1 MAVTQGAGGGG
12 RALRRVPTLTPGLGD
27 PLTNFGQIPQPS
39 RGRAADALRLT
50 AQAAALGFVPTR
62 NTFSLTTPSS
72 TTVPTSDFGG
82 GGGGAGGGGGGGAEV
97 PTGPTVAD
105 ILKNI
110 AFPAREELPPY
121 LRDFGKF
128 IQDLIVSSST
138 ASIPIPKIEE
148 GKLVTEGATVA
159 TQEIPQDAEA
169 YAAMW
174 QSFLDMV
181 KAASFGLQQQL
192 VGLNFNPQT
201 GFFIGANRPILP
213 NPSFL

>member
-1 MAVTQGAGGGG
+1 MAVIQGAGGGG
-12 RALRRVPTLTPGLGD
+12 NSLRRVPTLTPGLGD
-27 PLTNFGQIPQPS
+27 PLTNFGQIPQPA

-50 AQAAALGFVPTR
+50 AQAAAYGFVPTR
-62 NTFSLTTPSS
+62 NTPSLTTTGT
-72 TTVPTSDFGG
+72 TTVPSTRPGGGG
-82 GGGGAGGGGGGGAEV
+82 GGGGAGGGATV

-138 ASIPIPKIEE
+138 ASIPIPKVENGQLI
-148 GKLVTEGATVA
+148 TEGATVA
-159 TQEIPQDAEA
+159 TQEIPQDAES

-192 VGLNFNPQT
+192 VGLSYNPQA
-201 GFFIGANRPILP
+201 GFFVGANRSILP

>member
-1 MAVTQGAGGGG
+1 MAATAGGGG
-12 RALRRVPTLTPGLGD
+12 GRSARRVPTLTPGLGN
-27 PLTNFGQIPQPS
+27 PLTNFGNIPQPN

-50 AQAAALGFVPTR
+50 AQAASYGFVPTR
-62 NTFSLTTPSS
+62 NQFSLSAPSS
-72 TTVPTSDFGG
+72 GASVPSSR
-82 GGGGAGGGGGGGAEV
+82 GGGGGGGGGPAV

-105 ILKNI
+105 ILRNI
-110 AFPAREELPPY
+110 SFPAREELPPY

-128 IQDLIVSSST
+128 IQNLILSSSV
-138 ASIPIPKIEE
+138 ASVPVPKVENGQLI
-148 GKLVTEGATVA
+148 TEGANVT
-159 TQEIPQDAEA
+159 TQEVPQDAEA

-192 VGLNFNPQT
+192 VGLNYNPQA
-201 GFFIGANRPILP
+201 GFFMGANRPILP

>member
-1 MAVTQGAGGGG
+1 MAVTQGSGTSGKS
-12 RALRRVPTLTPGLGD
+12 LSRVPTLNPNLGD
-27 PLTNFGQIPQPS
+27 PLLNFGKIPQPS

-50 AQAAALGFVPTR
+50 AQAAAYGFVPTR
-62 NTFSLTTPSS
+62 NTFSSQAVPATAP
-72 TTVPTSDFGG
+72 VPTQR
-82 GGGGAGGGGGGGAEV
+82 GGGAGGGGGTPTV

-105 ILKNI
+105 ILRNI

-138 ASIPIPKIEE
+138 ASIPIPKIEN
-148 GKLVTEGATVA
+148 GQLITKGATVA

-192 VGLNFNPQT
+192 VGLSYNPQT

-213 NPSFL
+213 NPSYL